1 MYTQTKILANHN
13 FRLMMSLRYCKS
25 LVPSFISVCF
35 ATHARQR
42 GCRVHARSLVQQRRY
57 HAVDGRKS
65 NNMSAGSPRP
75 ASPGGRPAA
84 WPAAADAATPI
95 QAGDDSPLLQ
105 QQAGGGT
112 PAGAESLRP
121 FPASALDAAAGAPL
135 PAAITTPG
143 TAADTSL
150 DAVSLPSE
158 PRVGTARALAAARIE
173 IDNLKEEN
181 DDLKKKNTARAARQE
196 IAADALPD
204 LSFEDAT
211 DLAELVIEPLR
222 AKIEEQRATIEE
234 HEATISELQDE
245 VGAKVAESE
254 AQQQTILN
262 MSGTKKAPS
271 GCCARI
277 QTAVSV
283 SPGYSVFRSYC
294 IPMATCF

>member
-1 MYTQTKILANHN
+1 
-13 FRLMMSLRYCKS
+13 MSLRS
-25 LVPSFISVCF
+25 LQVFCVLC
-35 ATHARQR
+35 HRRQR

-158 PRVGTARALAAARIE
+158 PRVGTAAALAEARIE

-181 DDLKKKNTARAARQE
+181 DDLKKKNTARAWA
-196 IAADALPD
+196 
-204 LSFEDAT
+204 SFEDAT
-211 DLAELVIEPLR
+211 DVADLEIEPLR

>member
-1 MYTQTKILANHN
+1 
-13 FRLMMSLRYCKS
+13 
-25 LVPSFISVCF
+25 
-35 ATHARQR
+35 
-42 GCRVHARSLVQQRRY
+42 
-57 HAVDGRKS
+57 
-65 NNMSAGSPRP
+65 MSAGSPRP

-158 PRVGTARALAAARIE
+158 PRVGTAAALAEARIE

-196 IAADALPD
+196 ITADALLD

-211 DLAELVIEPLR
+211 DLADSEIEPLR
-222 AKIEEQRATIEE
+222 AKIEKQRATIEE